1 TEPAEMALVP
11 PTTSAFSSRTT
22 SRPRSAPASAAVMP
36 AAPAP
41 ITTRSTS
48 PLSSA
53 SPGTRALDDRAGR
66 DGMRHPALDMRDQD
80 RARGARVAGQRAIE
94 QGVMLI
100 GGDRAAIA
108 EREHLIADIAVE
120 HGRVG

>member
-1 TEPAEMALVP
+1 MLR
-11 PTTSAFSSRTT
+11 S
-22 SRPRSAPASAAVMP
+22 PRSARLEAWATSESAL
-36 AAPAP
+36 
-41 ITTRSTS
+41 R
-48 PLSSA
+48 
-53 SPGTRALDDRAGR
+53 DDRAGR

-94 QGVMLI
+94 QGVMLA

-120 HGRVG
+120 HGRVGLDQGFGAARGDQALMELPV